1 MTIIGNIIMP
11 QKERFFFGGK
21 EPDKG
26 LWFDTAQGGTDPNV
40 GVLKYKGAS
49 GNLYVV
55 YPVTKMEAVEGL
67 TTELTGMKNGYLPK
81 SGGSMT
87 GSIAMGGSKVTGL
100 GEPEDSADAVPKGYV
115 DGRKL
120 TASVT
125 LAADGWEQERQ
136 TVGAVGVTADNTVI
150 VAPAHDS
157 FTAYSE
163 AGVRCTGQDNG
174 TLTFACVDVP
184 AEALTVNIV
193 ILA

>member
-11 QKERFFFGGK
+11 QKVRFFFGGN

-26 LWFDTAQGGTDPNV
+26 LWFDTAQGGTDQNV
-40 GVLKYKGAS
+40 GVLKYKDAS
-49 GNLYVV
+49 GNLSVV

-81 SGGSMT
+81 SGGAMT
-87 GSIAMGGSKVTGL
+87 GPIAMGGSKVTGL
-100 GEPEDSADAVPKGYV
+100 GEPADSADAVTKGYV
-115 DGRKL
+115 DARKL

-136 TVGAVGVTADNTVI
+136 TVGVVGVTAGNTVI
-150 VAPAHDS
+150 VAPAPDS

-163 AGVRCTGQDNG
+163 AGVRCTGQGAG

-184 AEALTVNIV
+184 ADALTVNVV